1 MTTEILETPVGTR
14 EWRSTT
20 PALTSEQAIRKAN
33 GYLTMYVGMFF
44 GAIDP
49 VLLPLEQ
56 PIWQVTAYFQMYD
69 IGPFVVG
76 LLDVDATTGT
86 VEPLIDAQIET
97 ILDRADAFVKGHPS
111 TTATSV

>member
-1 MTTEILETPVGTR
+1 MPTEILEMPVGTQ

-20 PALTSEQAIRKAN
+20 PALTGEQAIRKAN

-44 GAIDP
+44 GATDP

-56 PIWQVTAYFQMYD
+56 PVWQVTAYFQLYD
-69 IGPFVVG
+69 IGPFSVG
-76 LLDVDATTGT
+76 LLDVDATTGI
-86 VEPLIDAQIET
+86 VEPPTAEKIEI

-111 TTATSV
+111 TIATSV